1 MVLLE
6 CNKMFFNKEKI
17 KNFSEDDFNFL
28 KIKIKTN
35 YIEITLNRPEKRNAL
50 NSEMINELAL
60 CTDYANQ
67 KDSIRAVVYKSTG
80 EVFCSGLD
88 LIDFK
93 ENESRIQLAD
103 IFNKLYKPKLVVLE
117 GDVYA
122 GGILIVACANYAIS
136 KNNIKLSLPE
146 VKRGLFPFQVMDS
159 LLRTMPKRAVIDWC
173 IRGKEKNAMECQK
186 LNLIQE
192 TDSKDLD
199 IKANNWLADI
209 VKMSPNAIKSGL
221 KTYEELYIDNN
232 NIKKL
237 NKELKKL
244 KKSEDFIEGI
254 NAFKEKRKPKWNM

>member
-17 KNFSEDDFNFL
+17 KNFSENDFNFL

-35 YIEITLNRPEKRNAL
+35 YIEITLNRPEKKNAL

-67 KDSIRAVVYKSTG
+67 KDSIRAVVYKSTD

-88 LIDFK
+88 LVDFK
-93 ENESRIQLAD
+93 ENESKIQLAD

-122 GGILIVACANYAIS
+122 GGILIVACANYVIS
-136 KNNIKLSLPE
+136 KDNIKLSLPE

-173 IRGKEKNAMECQK
+173 IRGKEMTANECQK

-221 KTYEELYIDNN
+221 KTYEELYIDDN

-237 NKELKKL
+237 NEELKKL
-244 KKSEDFIEGI
+244 KNSGDFDEGI
-254 NAFKEKRKPKWNM
+254 NAFKEKRKPKWNV

>member
-1 MVLLE
+1 
-6 CNKMFFNKEKI
+6 
-17 KNFSEDDFNFL
+17 
-28 KIKIKTN
+28 
-35 YIEITLNRPEKRNAL
+35 
-50 NSEMINELAL
+50 
-60 CTDYANQ
+60 
-67 KDSIRAVVYKSTG
+67 
-80 EVFCSGLD
+80 
-88 LIDFK
+88 
-93 ENESRIQLAD
+93 
-103 IFNKLYKPKLVVLE
+103 
-117 GDVYA
+117 
-122 GGILIVACANYAIS
+122 
-136 KNNIKLSLPE
+136 
-146 VKRGLFPFQVMDS
+146 MDS